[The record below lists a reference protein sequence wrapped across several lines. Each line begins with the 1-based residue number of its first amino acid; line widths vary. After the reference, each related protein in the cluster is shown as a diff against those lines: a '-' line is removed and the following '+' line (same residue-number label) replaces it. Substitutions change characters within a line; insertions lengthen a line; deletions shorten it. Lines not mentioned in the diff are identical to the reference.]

1 MIADKNLELA
11 TAWAPRPPVGSTF
24 TLATTVDLNG
34 VALSRMTDPTDGDA
48 TINENENLARDISQG
63 EPLFIVFTV
72 NAVGGA
78 STNCELRVA
87 VSDNDDGSSGTTI
100 CRTPDFN
107 PQSGIAVGDQIALQ
121 VSNPLKLA
129 KQRYLTVQI
138 KNNAGGTMTD
148 IDLQVHLV
156 HGDPTGPQVY
166 YPTAFISPDGF

>member
-11 TAWAPRPPVGSTF
+11 TAWAPRPPLNSTF

-48 TINENENLARDISQG
+48 TIDEEDNLARDISQG
-63 EPLFIVFTV
+63 EPMFIVFTV
-72 NAVGGA
+72 NAVGGG
-78 STNCELRVA
+78 STSCELQVA
-87 VSDNDDGSSGTTI
+87 VSDNDDGSSGTVI

-107 PQSGIAVGDQIALQ
+107 PATGIAVGDQIALQ

-129 KQRYLTVQI
+129 KQRYLTVRI
-138 KNNAGGTMTD
+138 RNNLGATMTLLS
-148 IDLQVHLV
+148 LQVHLV

-166 YPTAFISPDGF
+166 YPTSFISPDGF